1 MLLLLL
7 LLYYIIT
14 LWTSPFPLPMSFS
27 LVLRSIEAALGLV
40 AMAACEAVP
49 DTQAPKIFV
58 SAEDD
63 DMRETVHEN
72 TTSLV
77 PYHNQTFVF
86 LSLRMF

>member
-1 MLLLLL
+1 
-7 LLYYIIT
+7 
-14 LWTSPFPLPMSFS
+14 MSFS

-77 PYHNQTFVF
+77 PISQPNIRF
-86 LSLRMF
+86 LSLRIF